1 MGGQGPPRQVSGEYP
16 VFTPQARD
24 QSLSPRGPMP
34 SMTPTESPKPTPSKR
49 RTSWLKNLGS
59 HHKDAGGRTPLRGK
73 RDSQEG
79 KSAPRRAFSHDVT
92 SLLHLRRP
100 STDNQQQQQFRPPFG
115 HNVSGSFHASPQ
127 NSFSPQYA
135 SPQNSFGPSDQRPQ
149 YGSPAG
155 SYGRQRSGSLP
166 LPPGVTVD
174 AREVSSVASNTPPS
188 LAQTMAPQIQL
199 DLPPPTLMKDEHLL
213 SGSPTHSGS
222 PQPSGISSQRNSGSP
237 HPSQN
242 TSRHPSGV
250 PSVAQ
255 SMTSEQRLE
264 NEETRDNFDV
274 DKPLPNLDAVQD
286 DHEHTGVKP
295 PVPIGKYQPSWDPF
309 NATPIA
315 EEKEGS
321 EYSFG
326 AGKIS
331 PPKLS
336 PPNLDTVNEGEG
348 KIGSTQSS
356 NPVLAGAAGI
366 ALAAGATAM
375 GLAIAAN
382 VSEVK
387 EHKEE
392 QPQRE
397 IRETIVETRELD
409 EDDIY
414 DASPPPKSARR
425 SLSVSR
431 DQPKPAPQ
439 VPLGVAAGTVTTVV
453 AIKDQVQALRS
464 DDNTPQSTKDEEW
477 ELVEHKDAPLAATPK
492 DEPSYFPPTAPP
504 AQKKE
509 YAPTPPFNA
518 RLGIDGHS
526 RNQSRG
532 HSRGISEV
540 SAVSA
545 MSIGTMSPGEVV
557 DASQVTVEQT
567 SPSSVKLRDSLQSVV
582 SKQSQEQEEQ
592 DLEELAPPKPAFM
605 AARGSEKGQRTPTME
620 SVPGWFPETP
630 GVSEAPSSIRA
641 ASVKEDDLTPRQEQR
656 IISLLSPAQQLL
668 GGHTEQQQGF
678 GKPTHGVQPMFAQPM
693 ASPTFSI
700 EDDRRRLSKAEMI
713 PEAVQR
719 AQDDVSDIS
728 DEEDESPYHETLGI
742 IRGLG
747 VEAQRTGRNVGPQS
761 GMVQSREPM
770 TAQREHA
777 TRAKL
782 EQTLSGTATR
792 LGQPQSTPAISEAD
806 AVRVSNVAGIG
817 QPAHVGK
824 REFSPDDD
832 EDYDQEFYLPDWGK
846 AEMNQRRKAWKE
858 EHPGEMVP
866 YHVLHPRYSKG
877 IVVPEELDTRQRE
890 PEADRVRASN
900 AAAIQQSGKG
910 KGVGKYEFTPSD
922 DKDESAPFE
931 PAQMETEKLQ
941 ALKERDQ
948 KIKDEL
954 TRQEALLGQVYNKG
968 SAISEEP
975 VSRQRDEV
983 ERVRALN
990 AEAIRQFGQ
999 GPTIAEELRR
1009 RKAEGNWLQQG
1020 MTQSREPEPL
1030 QRAFLETEKMKLE
1043 SSAQPDIESRWPGM
1057 TQTREPVD
1065 RRPVQEEAEKMRTAN
1080 QQVLE
1085 TEANRKTRTDPEAL
1099 KQQISEAE
1107 MVGNYIRAEALKS
1120 SLMNVWANKTKGVR
1134 QSRELEDKRPV
1145 HGEAEK
1151 MRIANAQVVE
1161 QQQGETQAPY
1171 FAAMG
1176 TVPRPQHQ
1184 AQSMGPGATM
1194 SREPQ
1199 FRQRE
1204 PERAKQ
1210 PAVYGGAV
1218 RSMEPEVR
1226 QKGSEAETARAANA
1240 KVVRSPYE
1248 GDTMGEELQWRN
1260 QGSLAQHGMTIS
1272 REPEPRQAD
1281 FQGSEERMR
1290 LHNEQTTLN
1299 TRVDEGAERMR
1310 NSNARKL
1317 WTQQDQME
1325 FDTLYG
1331 AQSTSEQATF
1341 EQPTRS
1347 LVPPE
1352 LVQAA
1357 ATNQAMERS
1366 LTPVELQTPN
1376 TLTTEDVSSLS
1387 DEDHGLPAMGPPWG
1401 IYASRQPENRQR
1413 EPIPRKDSVELART
1427 RSLPRV
1433 RRAAHGDDEEEDHSR
1448 PHVVHVSTEEEKK
1461 KKAASDAWLAGVKMK
1476 EDKMRRQEAERA
1488 AQIARNAPAGSR
1500 EGVTLGATQSREP
1513 DSKQR
1518 EPEAKRKSWAQEVM
1532 RHISLVGDKV
1542 SAQTPNV
1549 DQNGPQLHPQEAGP
1563 QLAAQRQQQEQLN
1576 RGIGVP
1582 LGLQQ
1587 MARDSSPIRKDLEPV
1602 RRDLDDS
1609 PPPKSPA
1616 RTSRLLAPLELR
1628 RPIAATEQRSL
1639 SPSELRYEDLS
1650 PLGPG
1655 HVGGGMAESRED
1667 YTHEPRNI
1675 TAPQQQQSR
1684 LPPAE
1689 LQRPVDKTQPRSI
1702 VPIELQQAAQQQH
1715 TRSGSSSPPFSSL
1728 SVPKHRTSPS
1738 KDLIV
1743 EDQRNPESP
1752 STSTASGSGF
1762 AIPPIRRTST
1772 FRFGVVTK
1780 AKPAKD
1786 RFSIEDDDGEEDQGP
1801 HVVSP
1806 MSTTSIDQAALPLPA
1821 APKLHREEA
1830 VANSP
1835 DLRQRAGSIGIAPSG
1850 PAQPQEPTQSLEQRQ
1865 DTFVPVSSSLRRTS
1879 NVPRR
1884 ASQEAGEARENRF
1897 SFQREGSQPVQ
1908 EVLSRPPITHQSSSD
1923 YGQAWTGQSTPTP
1936 LKGER
1941 PNYMAESAPRVV
1953 PAAATAAAVGAGSM
1967 LGHQSQQQQMPP
1979 QPQPQPYQNISQA
1992 RGGPVPTQQRQF
2004 SYETQQQQQQ
2014 RGHPIQP
2021 VGQFPG
2027 QDRRQSSAPLG
2038 PQRPSMDAQHQRN
2051 LSMDSQRMMQ
2061 HRRGPSLGGVG
2072 TTPAQPPKIV
2082 PRYNETVAR
2091 PLSYTRSGARDGP
2104 PGIPPS
2110 SAERYPE
2117 LFQNSQPAD
2126 SPTSPTRD
2134 GDGRQGKER
2143 EGDIPGD
2150 YAVVGKGHLPRQQAT
2165 EYALPG
2171 VGPPADDPRNGN
2183 GGGRSS
2189 RRNSGFLKEIG
2200 GRLSRDSSRH
2210 RERRS
2215 SVDRRADERQRASM
2229 VEPNKDNLVISKVE
2243 DRRSALE
2250 SRDSDDD
2257 MSIAVD
2263 EKTASYKKDKP
2274 RRRSL
2279 LDVFSQKPGGERSE
2293 QQQQIQQPQP
2303 QPQQPMYGRPPSQ
2316 VESMITHRANS
2327 HGDLLT
2333 SPPSSTGPH
2342 SQPQQ
2347 LLQGQNGAKEEKSK
2361 KKWSFF
2367 GKKKEKDKQLEEKR
2381 ENAGVILATAGPAAA
2396 ANQSY
2401 NVGVVQRPGQPP
2413 VGQQTFVPQQQQ
2425 QIGLQQFD
2433 PRDPRYHQ
2441 QQQPRQQ
2448 LTGGPQRQPS
2458 DPRMDPMF
2466 QHKQQ
2471 FQQQP
2476 QQFQQ
2481 MQSLPAQQQQQSQ
2494 PMPQRVSVPVPQP
2507 IRHAS
2512 TALRTQEPVRSTQTP
2527 TSTSGSLP
2535 PVEQIP
2541 GAFPREETPRVPQ
2554 AQTPVIAPQPG
2565 RGPVPSEF
2573 TPRTGTPASS
2583 VQQLP
2588 PALAQERVLTPK
2600 SPLGAVPIQ
2609 PPPMQQQQQRLP
2621 PPQMQRQNQ
2630 TAYQASQ
2637 PQSQIGGPPYSPQQ
2651 SQPPRGQHQAYA
2663 QQLAQGPLSLK
2674 KTNSNADRHV
2684 LQKRPSSVASSQK
2697 GKEVKEKKKSFLGG
2711 LLGKRGAEKE
2721 KKVGLVAALGAA
2733 GVAAQQQQQHQHQGQ
2748 QQMSGAMPSQ
2758 GQQFG
2763 HGNPRVQKWQQQQQQ
2778 QMLQDGPQ
2786 RQLQGA
2792 PQPQPQQRYES
2803 PPIPGPY
2810 AHVRS
2815 EGQLGPVNQGPM
2827 ILTPHQQ
2834 MALHQGQQP
2843 VFADQRSY
2851 DEYVRQHQ
2859 ALQAR
2864 QQGLYANL
2872 PPPPAQGYNAPR
2884 QEQVP
2889 TQFRRASQEY
2899 VRDLNARS
2907 SQEYARRDSIGA
2919 RRDSNP
2925 MAGGQQLNPTYTQG
2939 LAAQRPPS
2947 QRQEPIPVAIPA
2959 WKRATRDTPNTTTPP
2974 PANASPP
2981 PLLGPQGD
2989 FPHLTAY
2996 NPNAKKTPDSPQ
3008 PQAKGSRPFLGL
3020 NDDRR
3025 MTNLSTEDLL
3035 ARSPARAQ
3043 FGQQAPYQLSLPVG
3057 DNDDDDD
3064 DDDDIIPER
3073 RSPHK
3078 SAVPVTATG
3087 VAATALAGAA
3097 IAGRRESRER
3107 SPLSQQFPPHQQQ
3120 QASNVPVPETAFSPI
3135 ADRGDG
3141 FKGGETPPPLIPK
3154 WSSPPTPTGGV
3165 RPPQLGHPQH
3175 QVGVGLLHTDGQ
3187 VYQPGQLLTPNN
3199 NAGVG
3204 RSNTVMSDV
3213 SNMTVDSPHQTPS
3226 PRQSAGFA
3234 PATSLG
3240 YNDPPQ
3246 HQHKKSIFATSPVIG
3261 DRLSQVQSNSSG
3273 VSVSPRST
3281 PNDTPVVQQAQSVV
3295 THQRPAVSQG
3305 RTEPVVQR
3313 IRIPSDIRSPPLQ
3326 QQQAP
3331 VQQTIQE
3338 QPREQIEMPMPPPMP
3353 TTRAPSP
3360 PVTHQQAPANA
3371 TGGFI
3376 IQDDRAP
3383 ADRPIVLTQHPDHSG
3398 LIYDNSREGL
3408 IVVEDANVRRVNQG
3422 QATAEEDGG
3431 PVMSAT
3437 SFPGDEWRPFGWDEG
3452 GYD

>member
-1 MGGQGPPRQVSGEYP
+1 MSMGGPEPQRQVSGEYP
-16 VFTPQARD
+16 AFAPKARD
-24 QSLSPRGPMP
+24 QSPSPRGPMP
-34 SMTPTESPKPTPSKR
+34 SMAPIESPKPTPSRR

-59 HHKDAGGRTPLRGK
+59 HHKDASGRPPSRGK
-73 RDSQEG
+73 QDSHER
-79 KSAPRRAFSHDVT
+79 KSAPRRAFSHEVT

-100 STDNQQQQQFRPPFG
+100 SMDNQQGQQQQFRPPFA
-115 HNVSGSFHASPQ
+115 HQHSGSFQASPQ
-127 NSFSPQYA
+127 NSLGPQYA
-135 SPQNSFGPSDQRPQ
+135 SPQHSFGPSDQRPH
-149 YGSPAG
+149 YDSPAG

-166 LPPGVTVD
+166 LPPGVTID

-188 LAQTMAPQIQL
+188 LAQPMAPQIQL
-199 DLPPPTLMKDEHLL
+199 DLPPPTLMKDEHWL
-213 SGSPTHSGS
+213 SASPTHSGS
-222 PQPSGISSQRNSGSP
+222 PHPSGISSQRNSGSP

-242 TSRHPSGV
+242 TSRHPFGV

-274 DKPLPNLDAVQD
+274 DEPLPSLEAVQD
-286 DHEHTGVKP
+286 DHAHTGVKP

-315 EEKEGS
+315 EEREGS

-336 PPNLDTVNEGEG
+336 PPNLDTVQEGEG
-348 KIGSTQSS
+348 KIDSTQSS
-356 NPVLAGAAGI
+356 NPVLAGAAGVG
-366 ALAAGATAM
+366 LAAGATTT
-375 GLAIAAN
+375 AIAIADQ
-382 VSEVK
+382 VGEVK
-387 EHKEE
+387 EHREGQT
-392 QPQRE
+392 QPY
-397 IRETIVETRELD
+397 IKETIVHTTEID

-431 DQPKPAPQ
+431 DQAKLTPKIPT
-439 VPLGVAAGTVTTVV
+439 GIAAEVVTTSSV
-453 AIKDQVQALRS
+453 IKDQVQAPRS
-464 DDNTPQSTKDEEW
+464 DDNTPQIAKDEDW
-477 ELVEHKDAPLAATPK
+477 ELVEHKEAPLQAICK
-492 DEPSYFPPTAPP
+492 DEPSYFPPTA
-504 AQKKE
+504 
-509 YAPTPPFNA
+509 APTTSQPFNSFTPA
-518 RLGIDGHS
+518 PANAQNRRLDLSPH
-526 RNQSRG
+526 QSRG

-545 MSIGTMSPGEVV
+545 MSIGTMSPGVVV
-557 DASQVTVEQT
+557 DASQVSVEQT
-567 SPSSVKLRDSLQSVV
+567 SPSSVKLRDSLQSVA
-582 SKQSQEQEEQ
+582 SQQNKQDEI
-592 DLEELAPPKPAFM
+592 DVDELAPPKPAFSM
-605 AARGSEKGQRTPTME
+605 GGGSEKGQRTPTME
-620 SVPGWFPETP
+620 QVPGWFPETP
-630 GVSEAPSSIRA
+630 GVSEAPSSVKA
-641 ASVKEDDLTPRQEQR
+641 ASIRDEDTTPRQEQP
-656 IISLLSPAQQLL
+656 ITSPLPPAQEIQSQITFPAQL
-668 GGHTEQQQGF
+668 QQ
-678 GKPTHGVQPMFAQPM
+678 V
-693 ASPTFSI
+693 SCPTFPI
-700 EDDRRRLSKAEMI
+700 EENRRRLSKAEVI

-719 AQDDVSDIS
+719 AQDNVSDIS

-742 IRGLG
+742 ICGLG
-747 VEAQRTGRNVGPQS
+747 VEAQRTGREVGPQS
-761 GMVQSREPM
+761 GMIQSREPM
-770 TAQREHA
+770 MAQREHE

-782 EQTLSGTATR
+782 EQTLSGTAMR
-792 LGQPQSTPAISEAD
+792 LGQPQSTPAKLKAE
-806 AVRVSNVAGIG
+806 AVRASNVAGIG

-824 REFSPDDD
+824 RELSPDDD
-832 EDYDQEFYLPDWGK
+832 EDYDQEFYLPDWDK
-846 AEMNQRRKAWKE
+846 AEMNQRIKAWKE

-877 IVVPEELDTRQRE
+877 IVVTEEPDTRQRE

-900 AAAIQQSGKG
+900 AAAIQWSDKGKG
-910 KGVGKYEFTPSD
+910 EGVGKYVFTLSD
-922 DKDESAPFE
+922 DKDEPEPFE
-931 PAQMETEKLQ
+931 PAQMVTEKLQ
-941 ALKERDQ
+941 ALQQRDQ
-948 KIKDEL
+948 KIEDEL
-954 TRQEALLGQVYNKG
+954 ARQEALLSQVYNKG

-975 VSRQRDEV
+975 VSRQRDEA
-983 ERVRALN
+983 ERVRASN
-990 AEAIRQFGQ
+990 AGATRQIDQ
-999 GPTIAEELRR
+999 GATIADELKR

-1020 MTQSREPEPL
+1020 MTQSHEPEPL
-1030 QRAFLETEKMKLE
+1030 QRTFSETEKMELE
-1043 SSAQPDIESRWPGM
+1043 SSAQRDIEPQWSGM
-1057 TQTREPVD
+1057 TQSRELVD
-1065 RRPVQEEAEKMRTAN
+1065 SRPPQGEAEKMGIGN

-1085 TEANRKTRTDPEAL
+1085 TEANRKTGTDPQAL

-1107 MVGNYIRAEALKS
+1107 MVGNYSRVEALKRD
-1120 SLMNVWANKTKGVR
+1120 LMNVWANETKGAR
-1134 QSRELEDKRPV
+1134 QSREPEDRRPV
-1145 HGEAEK
+1145 HGEAVK
-1151 MRIANAQVVE
+1151 MRIVNAQVAE
-1161 QQQGETQAPY
+1161 EQQGETQAPY

-1176 TVPRPQHQ
+1176 TAPRPLHQ

-1199 FRQRE
+1199 SRQKG
-1204 PERAKQ
+1204 PERTKQ
-1210 PAVYGGAV
+1210 PVYGGAA

-1226 QKGSEAETARAANA
+1226 RREPEAETVRVANA
-1240 KVVRSPYE
+1240 KVIRSLYE
-1248 GDTMGEELQWRN
+1248 GDTVGEELQWRN
-1260 QGSLAQHGMTIS
+1260 QGSLAQHGMTMS

-1281 FQGSEERMR
+1281 FQESERTR

-1299 TRVDEGAERMR
+1299 TRIDEGAERMR

-1317 WTQQDQME
+1317 WTQQDQMD
-1325 FDTLYG
+1325 FDTLHL
-1331 AQSTSEQATF
+1331 ARSTSEQATF
-1341 EQPTRS
+1341 EQTTP
-1347 LVPPE
+1347 L

-1357 ATNQAMERS
+1357 ATNQPMERS
-1366 LTPVELQTPN
+1366 LAPVEPQTQN
-1376 TLTTEDVSSLS
+1376 NLTSEDVSSLS
-1387 DEDHGLPAMGPPWG
+1387 DEDHDLPPMGPPRG
-1401 IYASRQPENRQR
+1401 TSASREPENRQR
-1413 EPIPRKDSVELART
+1413 EPIPRRDSVELART
-1427 RSLPRV
+1427 RSLSRA
-1433 RRAAHGDDEEEDHSR
+1433 RRASHGDDEEEDHSR
-1448 PHVVHVSTEEEKK
+1448 PHVVHFTTKEEKK
-1461 KKAASDAWLAGVKMK
+1461 KAANDAWLAGVKME
-1476 EDKMRRQEAERA
+1476 EDKMRQQEAERS
-1488 AQIARNAPAGSR
+1488 AQIARNVPVASS

-1513 DSKQR
+1513 AVKQR
-1518 EPEAKRKSWAQEVM
+1518 EPEAKRKSWAQEIM
-1532 RHISLVGDKV
+1532 SHIQLVGDKA
-1542 SAQTPNV
+1542 SAKTPNV
-1549 DQNGPQLHPQEAGP
+1549 DQNAPIETQFQPQEAGP
-1563 QLAAQRQQQEQLN
+1563 QLAAQPQQQQQPN
-1576 RGIGVP
+1576 RGIRVP

-1616 RTSRLLAPLELR
+1616 RRTSRLLAPFELG
-1628 RPIAATEQRSL
+1628 RPIAATEHRSL
-1639 SPSELRYEDLS
+1639 APNELRYEDFP

-1655 HVGGGMAESRED
+1655 HVGAGMAESRED
-1667 YTHEPRNI
+1667 YTHKPPNI
-1675 TAPQQQQSR
+1675 TTPQQQQSR
-1684 LPPAE
+1684 LPFVE
-1689 LQRPVDKTQPRSI
+1689 LQRPADAMQPRSI
-1702 VPIELQQAAQQQH
+1702 VPIELQQTAQQH
-1715 TRSGSSSPPFSSL
+1715 HMRSASSTSTFPSL

-1738 KDLIV
+1738 KDLTA
-1743 EDQRNPESP
+1743 EDQRNLESP

-1772 FRFGVVTK
+1772 FGFGVVTK

-1786 RFSIEDDDGEEDQGP
+1786 RFSIEDDDGEEGQSP

-1806 MSTTSIDQAALPLPA
+1806 ISMTSIDQVALPLPA

-1850 PAQPQEPTQSLEQRQ
+1850 PAQPQEPTQSLEERQ
-1865 DTFVPVSSSLRRTS
+1865 DTFLPVSSSLRRTL

-1884 ASQEAGEARENRF
+1884 ASQEAREARANRF

-1923 YGQAWTGQSTPTP
+1923 YDQAWTGQSTPTP

-1941 PNYMAESAPRVV
+1941 PCYMAESAPRVV
-1953 PAAATAAAVGAGSM
+1953 PAAATAAAVGAG
-1967 LGHQSQQQQMPP
+1967 LIYGQQTQQQQVPP
-1979 QPQPQPYQNISQA
+1979 QQQPQPYQNISQA
-1992 RGGPVPTQQRQF
+1992 RGGPWPTQQRQF

-2014 RGHPIQP
+2014 KQLGPPIQP

-2027 QDRRQSSAPLG
+2027 QCRRQSSAPLG
-2038 PQRPSMDAQHQRN
+2038 PQLSSMDAQHQRT
-2051 LSMDSQRMMQ
+2051 LSMDSQYMVQ
-2061 HRRGPSLGGVG
+2061 HQRGPSQGGVG
-2072 TTPAQPPKIV
+2072 NTPAQPPKIV
-2082 PRYNETVAR
+2082 PQYNETVAR

-2117 LFQNSQPAD
+2117 LFQSAQPAD

-2134 GDGRQGKER
+2134 RDGRQGNER

-2171 VGPPADDPRNGN
+2171 VGPPVDDPRNGN

-2210 RERRS
+2210 RQRRS

-2229 VEPNKDNLVISKVE
+2229 VEPNEDNLVISRVE
-2243 DRRSALE
+2243 DRSSQLE

-2257 MSIAVD
+2257 MSIDVD
-2263 EKTASYKKDKP
+2263 EKAAAYKKDKP

-2279 LDVFSQKPGGERSE
+2279 LGVFGQKPAASAVERSE
-2293 QQQQIQQPQP
+2293 QQQQQQQTQHP

-2316 VESMITHRANS
+2316 VESMITHRPNS
-2327 HGDLLT
+2327 RGDLLT
-2333 SPPSSTGPH
+2333 SPPTNAGPH
-2342 SQPQQ
+2342 SQSQQ
-2347 LLQGQNGAKEEKSK
+2347 LLEGQNAAKDEKSK

-2367 GKKKEKDKQLEEKR
+2367 GKKKEKQPEEKR

-2401 NVGVVQRPGQPP
+2401 NVGVVQRPGRPP
-2413 VGQQTFVPQQQQ
+2413 QQTFVPQQQQ
-2425 QIGLQQFD
+2425 QIRQQQFH
-2433 PRDPRYHQ
+2433 PRDPRFQQQ
-2441 QQQPRQQ
+2441 QQQPTQQ
-2448 LTGGPQRQPS
+2448 LTGGPLRQPS
-2458 DPRMDPMF
+2458 DPRNDPMF
-2466 QHKQQ
+2466 QQKQQ
-2471 FQQQP
+2471 FQQQQT
-2476 QQFQQ
+2476 QQLQQ
-2481 MQSLPAQQQQQSQ
+2481 RQSLPAQPQQQRQ
-2494 PMPQRVSVPVPQP
+2494 PMLQRVSVPVPQP
-2507 IRHAS
+2507 IRHPS
-2512 TALRTQEPVRSTQTP
+2512 TALAAQDTARPVQLSPNSTL
-2527 TSTSGSLP
+2527 GSLP
-2535 PVEQIP
+2535 PATQIP
-2541 GAFPREETPRVPQ
+2541 GAFSREERPQAPQ

-2565 RGPVPSEF
+2565 RGPVLSDF
-2573 TPRTGTPASS
+2573 TPRTGTGTPASS
-2583 VQQLP
+2583 GQPLP
-2588 PALAQERVLTPK
+2588 PATAQERMLTPK
-2600 SPLGAVPIQ
+2600 SSLGAVPMQ
-2609 PPPMQQQQQRLP
+2609 SPPMQQRMP
-2621 PPQMQRQNQ
+2621 PPQMQPQNQ
-2630 TAYQASQ
+2630 TAYQESQ
-2637 PQSQIGGPPYSPQQ
+2637 PQPQISDPPYSPQQ
-2651 SQPPRGQHQAYA
+2651 SQLPRGQHQAYA

-2674 KTNSNADRHV
+2674 KTNSNVDRHV
-2684 LQKRPSSVASSQK
+2684 LLKRPSSAASSQK
-2697 GKEVKEKKKSFLGG
+2697 DKEVKEKKKSFLSG

-2733 GVAAQQQQQHQHQGQ
+2733 GVAAQHQQQHQYQGQ
-2748 QQMSGAMPSQ
+2748 QQMSVAMPLQ
-2758 GQQFG
+2758 GQQFR
-2763 HGNPRVQKWQQQQQQ
+2763 HGDQRVQQWQQQQEQ
-2778 QMLQDGPQ
+2778 QMLQGGP
-2786 RQLQGA
+2786 RGQLHGGL
-2792 PQPQPQQRYES
+2792 QPQPQQRYES

-2810 AHVRS
+2810 AYVRS
-2815 EGQLGPVNQGPM
+2815 DGQLAPVNHGPM

-2872 PPPPAQGYNAPR
+2872 PPPPAQGYNAPK

-2899 VRDLNARS
+2899 VRDLNAKS
-2907 SQEYARRDSIGA
+2907 SQEYARRGSIGA

-2959 WKRATRDTPNTTTPP
+2959 WKRAIRDTPNTTTPP

-2996 NPNAKKTPDSPQ
+2996 NPNANKTPDTPQ
-3008 PQAKGSRPFLGL
+3008 PQTKGLRPFLGL

-3025 MTNLSTEDLL
+3025 MSKLSTEDLL

-3043 FGQQAPYQLSLPVG
+3043 FGQQAPYQLSLPG
-3057 DNDDDDD
+3057 GGDDD
-3064 DDDDIIPER
+3064 DDDDIPPER
-3073 RSPHK
+3073 RSPPK
-3078 SAVPVTATG
+3078 TVVPAVTAG
-3087 VAATALAGAA
+3087 VAATVLAGEAMA
-3097 IAGRRESRER
+3097 CRRESRER

-3141 FKGGETPPPLIPK
+3141 LRGGEMPPPPIPK
-3154 WSSPPTPTGGV
+3154 WSSPPTPTAGGV
-3165 RPPQLGHPQH
+3165 HPPQLEHLQH
-3175 QVGVGLLHTDGQ
+3175 QHGVGLLHPHEQ
-3187 VYQPGQLLTPNN
+3187 VYQPGQLLSPNN

-3213 SNMTVDSPHQTPS
+3213 SSMTVDSPHQTAS
-3226 PRQSAGFA
+3226 THQAAKFA
-3234 PATSLG
+3234 PATSVG
-3240 YNDPPQ
+3240 YNHPPQ
-3246 HQHKKSIFATSPVIG
+3246 HQHKKSISATSPVIG
-3261 DRLSQVQSNSSG
+3261 DRLSQVQSHSSG

-3295 THQRPAVSQG
+3295 THQRPVVSQS

-3313 IRIPSDIRSPPLQ
+3313 ILIPSDIRSPPLQ

-3331 VQQTIQE
+3331 VQQPIQE
-3338 QPREQIEMPMPPPMP
+3338 QPKEQIEMPMLPPMP
-3353 TTRAPSP
+3353 SARAPSP

-3371 TGGFI
+3371 TGGFV

-3383 ADRPIVLTQHPDHSG
+3383 AYRPTVLTQHPDHSG

-3422 QATAEEDGG
+3422 QATAEEDEG